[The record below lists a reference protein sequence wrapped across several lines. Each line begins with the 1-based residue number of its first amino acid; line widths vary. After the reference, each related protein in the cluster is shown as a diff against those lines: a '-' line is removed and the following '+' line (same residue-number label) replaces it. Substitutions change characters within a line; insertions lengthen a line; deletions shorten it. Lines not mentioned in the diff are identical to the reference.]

1 MVSLFLGFIHNRERH
16 DGFIVFVDDARKSF
30 GYGFRFEF
38 EVHVHA
44 RIFIRAAETY
54 FETRTFQPVVEFRF
68 RVSGLKTSL
77 RLLAS
82 QIRGFDLD
90 GKSMSTSL
98 ILIVEGFTIE
108 MIGLSTDVRSSMS
121 SRLVSGLPSSAK

>member
-90 GKSMSTSL
+90 GKSMSTSFDIDCRGDL
-98 ILIVEGFTIE
+98 
-108 MIGLSTDVRSSMS
+108 RS
-121 SRLVSGLPSSAK
+121 R